1 MANYIEV
8 VNSNNKIIINDV
20 FDNYELVERISLR
33 EQQDFNDGFVHKDNN
48 TLFINSDKNTAHMR
62 RWISPTSLIF
72 YKSSNPVYA
81 FASQRYSEDYVMIEI
96 KRRDGRNISGCS
108 QDVEMYIFDTKNDAR
123 GNIGL
128 QIFNEDETCIFDSTR
143 RYLRIIDCL
152 ASLDGGDVT
161 TQYAKQFPSRS
172 YSKPVMIS
180 ILENPWAV
188 HGNTGQRSYL
198 SFPTVSS
205 ISNYSYSEPIWWI
218 DGYMGNTNYCVLV
231 ADATGL

>member
-33 EQQDFNDGFVHKDNN
+33 EQQDFNDGFTHKDNN
-48 TLFINSDKNTAHMR
+48 TLFINSAKNTARMR

-72 YKSSNPVYA
+72 YRSSNPVYA

-152 ASLDGGDVT
+152 ASLRGEAAT
-161 TQYAKQFPSRS
+161 IQNANPFPSKS
-172 YSKPVMIS
+172 YSKPVMVS
-180 ILENPWAV
+180 ILENPWASN
-188 HGNTGQRSYL
+188 GDTWQRNYL
-198 SFPTVSS
+198 SFPTVKS
-205 ISNYSYSEPIWWI
+205 ISNYSYRESIWGPQ
-218 DGYMGNTNYCVLV
+218 GYNSNYCVLV
-231 ADATGL
+231 ADATVI